1 MDSASVTRAGLTA
14 LLAFAATPAIA
25 HESIA
30 IPVRGH
36 TVTVAYYRCAAGGAP
51 KGTIIIGSGDVG
63 WVGLGSE
70 LAEFLSDEGYVTV
83 GINVREYLEM
93 FSTGASHV
101 TPDDVGSDY
110 ATIAASLRDRGLL
123 PSPVIVSGVSEGAA
137 MAVLAGAAPG
147 NHAWIRGVMTL
158 GLPPTAEMAWHW
170 RDAATWFTK
179 KDAEEPSIAPKDFVA
194 RVAPLPLWMI
204 QSTKDEY
211 VTPADYALIDR
222 MAQSP
227 KQLTLIAAS
236 NHRFTDQKPELH
248 KQVLAG
254 LAWINLELRT
264 SN

>member
-1 MDSASVTRAGLTA
+1 VA
-14 LLAFAATPAIA
+14 LVLALVATPALA

-36 TVTVAYYRCAAGGAP
+36 TVTVAYYRCAPAAAP

-70 LAEFLSDEGYVTV
+70 LAEFLSEQGYVAV
-83 GINVREYLEM
+83 GINVREYLET
-93 FSTGASHV
+93 FSAGAAHV
-101 TPDDVGSDY
+101 TPDDVAGDY
-110 ATIAASLRDRGLL
+110 ATIARVLGDRGLL
-123 PSPVIVSGVSEGAA
+123 PPPVIVSGVSEGAA
-137 MAVLAGAAPG
+137 MAVLAGAAPA

-170 RDAATWFTK
+170 KDAATWFTK
-179 KDAEEPSIAPKDFVA
+179 KDAAEPSIAPKDFVA

-204 QSTKDEY
+204 QSMKDEY

-222 MAQSP
+222 QAQPP

-254 LAWINLELRT
+254 LAWIRAT
-264 SN
+264 